1 MTPIATAAAPRG
13 WYHGWNIIA
22 VCILSQVA
30 ANGLTYNTYSLF
42 LRDWSAQLRAP
53 ISQLQLPIA
62 AMSLIAALA
71 APLAGVFADK
81 YPARLLFACGLLGM
95 TAFYLAIS
103 VVTEPWQIMALY
115 GLLAPL
121 GLVLST
127 AVTANALISR
137 WFVRR
142 LGLALG
148 LSAFGIGLAGVL
160 LPPVVAWMLP
170 TAGWRM
176 IWRGGALLIV
186 VVVIPLVL
194 LVIRNRPTG
203 TEGSYYLS
211 AGNSQDIDN
220 SSGSHD
226 INASSGALEPHAH
239 HGRVG
244 HAVAGHGAAA
254 DGGGQL
260 SWREVLARRNFW
272 LLVAIYLPMLALYGG
287 CAQNIAPY
295 TASHGLSQ
303 QSAGALLSVLS
314 LSHVIATLVLGLL
327 SDRFGNRLPFAGLAV
342 VMVTGA
348 VILAFGAGLPAL
360 TLGCALIGFGGGMFT
375 LLAAAIAVEFGAAG
389 VGRAFGLCMLF
400 VPLTGLAP
408 FTVAKIQESTG
419 TYAPA
424 LLTLATLVAISGALS
439 LLLRERRDEQHPQ
452 TNWQPVTPANRT

>member
-1 MTPIATAAAPRG
+1 MTQVANAAPLRG

-42 LRDWSAQLRAP
+42 LHDWSAQLHAP
-53 ISQLQLPIA
+53 ISRLQLPIA

-81 YPARLLFACGLLGM
+81 YPARLLFTCGLLGI

-160 LPPVVAWMLP
+160 LPPVVAAMLP

-186 VVVIPLVL
+186 VVVVPLVL
-194 LVIRNRPTG
+194 LIIRNRPTG
-203 TEGSYYLS
+203 SEGSYYLS
-211 AGNSQDIDN
+211 
-220 SSGSHD
+220 SHD
-226 INASSGALEPHAH
+226 INTGGSDLEPHAH
-239 HGRVG
+239 HG
-244 HAVAGHGAAA
+244 VAGHAAA
-254 DGGGQL
+254 GGGGQL
-260 SWREVLARRNFW
+260 SWREVVARKNFW

-295 TASHGLSQ
+295 AASHGLSQ
-303 QSAGALLSVLS
+303 QSAGVLLSVLS
-314 LSHVIATLVLGLL
+314 LSHVISTLVLGLL
-327 SDRFGNRLPFAGLAV
+327 SDRFGNRLPFAGLAI
-342 VMVTGA
+342 VMVMGA
-348 VILAFGAGLPAL
+348 AILAFGAGLPAL
-360 TLGCALIGFGGGMFT
+360 TVGCVLIGLGGGMFT

-400 VPLTGLAP
+400 IPLTGLAP
-408 FTVAKIQESTG
+408 FTVAKIQENTG

-424 LLTLATLVAISGALS
+424 LLGLATLVAISGALS
-439 LLLRERRDEQHPQ
+439 LLLRERRDEPNTQAS
-452 TNWQPVTPANRT
+452 WQPAADGPAADGE